1 MKIFDKFSKTKE
13 SKTKEDIKNNDNN
26 EIYDIDELKN
36 NIIKY
41 LIKMKLSD
49 KMADTII
56 RNIVIGNI
64 SI

>member
-13 SKTKEDIKNNDNN
+13 SKTKEDIKNNDKN

-36 NIIKY
+36 NI
-41 LIKMKLSD
+41 
-49 KMADTII
+49 
-56 RNIVIGNI
+56 